1 MLRKKW
7 IWCNLQLLAKFGWL
21 AEISELHGEKHNY
34 LEIVTIAQSRWLT
47 KQQYQTDRQIV
58 LPVTWTWECYTFR
71 SMKKKSNNGRRIY
84 DLPTVNGTNCSFTLH
99 FLSCIVK
106 LIEYFRATFACI
118 DENMMQYLGWAFAGV
133 NKDVINFFLGRYLRH
148 LSSFQYLGLQWHV
161 LHRNIPVMKIT
172 FIECNTLYE
181 DLNVRIKYLDIWKY
195 SLVFMNRTNTL
206 VLVRSSFLNSLI
218 S

>member
-1 MLRKKW
+1 
-7 IWCNLQLLAKFGWL
+7 
-21 AEISELHGEKHNY
+21 
-34 LEIVTIAQSRWLT
+34 
-47 KQQYQTDRQIV
+47 
-58 LPVTWTWECYTFR
+58 
-71 SMKKKSNNGRRIY
+71 MKKESNNGRRIY

-118 DENMMQYLGWAFAGV
+118 DENMMQYLGRAFVGV
-133 NKDVINFFLGRYLRH
+133 NKDVIQLFPRKIPTTSELVPISWTTMACITL
-148 LSSFQYLGLQWHV
+148 QYT
-161 LHRNIPVMKIT
+161 VMKIT
-172 FIECNTLYE
+172 FIECNTFYE